1 MRIGTY
7 AALAFLAVV
16 LDATVAPQMEIL
28 GARPDLL
35 VLVVVYG
42 SLVLGPRPATI
53 AGFVMGLVADS
64 EMSEYLGL
72 HALALA
78 VVGYLSGGLWDHLV
92 RGNVFVQCGVL
103 LAATLAHDAIPQ
115 PPRHVLP
122 FRRPLRPHGRTLHG
136 RAGRAGVRYSPR
148 ARMEGDRRWP
158 QHVATA
164 SPSTLRARGPA

>member
-1 MRIGTY
+1 MRTGTFVL
-7 AALAFLAVV
+7 LAFVAVI
-16 LDATVAPQMEIL
+16 LDATVAPEMEIM

-92 RGNVFVQCGVL
+92 RGNVFVQCAVL
-103 LAATLAHDAIPQ
+103 LVATLAHDAIYYLVYY
-115 PPRHVLP
+115 RNHLDM
-122 FRRPLRPHGRTLHG
+122 FTRFIGRYGLMGGLYTAALG
-136 RAGRAGVRYSPR
+136 ALVFA
-148 ARMEGDRRWP
+148 
-158 QHVATA
+158 VA
-164 SPSTLRARGPA
+164 RARGWRAIAGGHNA

>member
-7 AALAFLAVV
+7 AVLAFLAVV
-16 LDATVAPQMEIL
+16 LDATVAPQIEIL

-42 SLVLGPRPATI
+42 GLVLGPRPATI

-78 VVGYLSGGLWDHLV
+78 VVGYLSGGVWDHLV

-103 LAATLAHDAIPQ
+103 LAASLAHDAIYYLVYY
-115 PPRHVLP
+115 RNHLDMFSRFV
-122 FRRPLRPHGRTLHG
+122 GRYGLMG
-136 RAGRAGVRYSPR
+136 GLY
-148 ARMEGDRRWP
+148 
-158 QHVATA
+158 TA
-164 SPSTLRARGPA
+164 ALGALVFAIARARGWRAIAGGHNT